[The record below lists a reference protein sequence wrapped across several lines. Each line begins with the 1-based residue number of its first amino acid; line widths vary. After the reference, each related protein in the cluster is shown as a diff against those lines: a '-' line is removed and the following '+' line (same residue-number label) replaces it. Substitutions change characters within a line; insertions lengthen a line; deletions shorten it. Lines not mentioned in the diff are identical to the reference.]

1 MNGLTPRDRRRYEE
15 LKKQMSAGMWQV
27 AEAAAEIRD
36 NKLYLDEYT
45 SFSEFIAVEMNYSE
59 KHIYNLINAS
69 KGRKVIENVKTSCTP
84 VQEEYTLSTA
94 AEIGKLPIEE
104 AQKVVEKVTSAGL
117 PMTAANVRKV
127 KADLLAPLPDA
138 TVTEWEDVPDEPEP
152 EPKPEPK
159 PDPVQTKAEQARA
172 FKSIIKQHNDAMM
185 RTIDDLQRAWPNG
198 KLHARALGAFEAIHE
213 VMEEWMKVKK

>member
-15 LKKQMSAGMWQV
+15 LKKQMAAGMWQV

-36 NKLYLDEYT
+36 NKLYLEEYT
-45 SFSEFIAVEMNYSE
+45 SFEDFIANEMNYSVS
-59 KHIYNLINAS
+59 HIYNLINAS
-69 KGRKVIENVKTSCTP
+69 KGNKLIKTVKNVNT
-84 VQEEYTLSTA
+84 VVEEKIAVSAA

-104 AQKVVEKVTSAGL
+104 AKKVVEKVTSAGL

-127 KADLLAPLPDA
+127 KGELMDKLKEP
-138 TVTEWEDVPDEPEP
+138 EWEDVPE

-159 PDPVQTKAEQARA
+159 PDQVQTKAEQARA

-213 VMEEWMKVKK
+213 VMEEWMRVKK

>member
-36 NKLYLDEYT
+36 NKLYLEEYT
-45 SFSEFIAVEMNYSE
+45 SFEDFIANEMNYSVS
-59 KHIYNLINAS
+59 HIYNLINAS
-69 KGRKVIENVKTSCTP
+69 KGNKLIKTVKNVNT
-84 VQEEYTLSTA
+84 VVEEKIAVSAA

-104 AQKVVEKVTSAGL
+104 AKKVVEKVTSAGL

-127 KADLLAPLPDA
+127 KGELMDKLKEP
-138 TVTEWEDVPDEPEP
+138 EWEDVPE

-159 PDPVQTKAEQARA
+159 PDQVQTKAEQARA
-172 FKSIIKQHNDAMM
+172 FKSIIKQHNDAMI
-185 RTIDDLQRAWPNG
+185 RAIDDLQRAWPNG

-213 VMEEWMKVKK
+213 VMEEWMKEKK